1 MKKLLLIIAAIATAM
16 SAGAEVNSREI
27 NEGWRFRQW
36 RGENWYPATV
46 PGTVH
51 TDLMANEII
60 EDPFF
65 RLNERGVQWVDKEDW
80 MYETHLTA
88 TAEEVSAANQ
98 ELVFHGLDTYATI
111 YLNHHRIL
119 KVNNMHRTWRVDV
132 KGILKEG
139 DNLLEV
145 LFESPIKVDLPKY
158 DKFDYTFNT
167 GPDQAQQGGLF
178 NKTLSI
184 FARKAGYHYG
194 WDWGPRLVTSG
205 IWRPIEL
212 QTWSGE
218 RINNVHYIQ
227 KDVTAKKATLSTV
240 VEVLADEAKTGA
252 ELVIT
257 ADGKKVAS
265 KVVDLE
271 KGMNKVTLDY
281 TLKNPRL
288 WWCNGLGEAYLTQFA
303 TTLNVDGKAV
313 ETENTRIGIRSLK
326 LIHKPD
332 DQGHC
337 LYFELNGN
345 RCLLRAHV
353 WFRWTTSCPESQRR
367 NI

>member
-88 TAEEVSAANQ
+88 TAKEVSATNQ

-111 YLNHHRIL
+111 YLNHHQIL

-194 WDWGPRLVTSG
+194 WDWGPRLVMASDRTSNME
-205 IWRPIEL
+205 WRTHKQCALYSKRCNSEEGDPFD
-212 QTWSGE
+212 SC
-218 RINNVHYIQ
+218 R
-227 KDVTAKKATLSTV
+227 
-240 VEVLADEAKTGA
+240 GA
-252 ELVIT
+252 C
-257 ADGKKVAS
+257 
-265 KVVDLE
+265 
-271 KGMNKVTLDY
+271 
-281 TLKNPRL
+281 R
-288 WWCNGLGEAYLTQFA
+288 
-303 TTLNVDGKAV
+303 
-313 ETENTRIGIRSLK
+313 
-326 LIHKPD
+326 
-332 DQGHC
+332 
-337 LYFELNGN
+337 
-345 RCLLRAHV
+345 
-353 WFRWTTSCPESQRR
+353 
-367 NI
+367 